1 MVDLSDP
8 AQAKLMA
15 DAASEILEKTDIYK
29 DALQPVAKEVG
40 KSLQTL
46 GGVVN
51 LALEPLRGM
60 VLMPS
65 RILCKEEP
73 SPGGRF

>member
-1 MVDLSDP
+1 MVDLTDP
-8 AQAKLMA
+8 AQVKQMA

-46 GGVVN
+46 G
-51 LALEPLRGM
+51 
-60 VLMPS
+60 VLL
-65 RILCKEEP
+65 ILH
-73 SPGGRF
+73 